1 MAGLHA
7 RCRGRRCAIWAP
19 PPTLSNKIHRSSETD
34 LYDSSSTLFL
44 RAHPSTPCLRETST
58 LTNTALIRMPS
69 SPQGAIVS
77 RSADMPA
84 SPPAHPHAL
93 PPRPAPP
100 QPPPASA
107 PHSHPHP
114 PSGVLLL
121 DGGCGHLLKGSVKG
135 LVPGL
140 PFDSLFFAGA
150 LANVVAPEAVQD
162 VHRQYIAAGGCWR

>member
-1 MAGLHA
+1 M
-7 RCRGRRCAIWAP
+7 
-19 PPTLSNKIHRSSETD
+19 RSSHAAPTC
-34 LYDSSSTLFL
+34 LQ
-44 RAHPSTPCLRETST
+44 AH
-58 LTNTALIRMPS
+58 
-69 SPQGAIVS
+69 
-77 RSADMPA
+77 
-84 SPPAHPHAL
+84 L
-93 PPRPAPP
+93 PPRTPT
-100 QPPPASA
+100 PPPPPPHNHPPPPP

-121 DGGCGHLLKGSVKG
+121 DGGCGHLLKGSVKD